1 LPPADAAGTGVPD
14 RRRARP
20 KEDALRSR
28 MGLLYA
34 LLVAMICALGVWWI
48 YYLTV
53 EGRLY
58 VEHSLQKMANDRLHA
73 AFLIRTDPEVRA
85 DPERWLGPSFPNLV
99 FRRTPRGIETEIDPK
114 VVAEVEAEGRRRR
127 NMFLYEGGF
136 FLLLLF
142 AGSTILAMSW
152 RHAERFK
159 QAREL
164 FLAGAT
170 HEFKTPLA
178 SLRLYT
184 ETLAREGLPE
194 DARERIQKRMVQDVV
209 RLENLVDDML
219 AMSADDTFAVGPRVR
234 LDLAQEAEAVLEDLR
249 PLAADHGARFE
260 LQPAVG
266 AVVMGQRLFLALA
279 LRNLVVNA
287 VKHSPGP
294 VTVTVRVE
302 RGRRSHRVVVA
313 DNGPGIPKR
322 LHRKVFECFYSTT
335 GNQRQGG
342 TGLGLYLVRR
352 NIESIGGQVDLQSD
366 EGQGCTFTLTLPTA
380 PAEA

>member
-1 LPPADAAGTGVPD
+1 M
-14 RRRARP
+14 
-20 KEDALRSR
+20 RSR
-28 MGLLYA
+28 MGFLYG
-34 LLVAMICALGVWWI
+34 LLVTMICALGVWWI

-58 VEHSLQKMANDRLHA
+58 VEHSLAKMANDRLHA

-99 FRRTPRGIETEIDPK
+99 FRRTPQGIQTEIDPK
-114 VVAEVEAEGRRRR
+114 VVAELEDEGRRRR

-142 AGSTILAMSW
+142 AGSTILAVSW

-184 ETLAREGLPE
+184 ETLAREGLPDE
-194 DARERIQKRMVQDVV
+194 ARGRIQKRMVEDVV

-234 LDLAQEAEAVLEDLR
+234 MDLGQESRAVLDGLR

-260 LQPAVG
+260 LVAEPG
-266 AVVMGQRLFLALA
+266 AAVMGQRLYFALA
-279 LRNLVVNA
+279 LRNLLVNA
-287 VKHSPGP
+287 VKHSSSP
-294 VTVTVRVE
+294 VHVRVTIE
-302 RGRRSHRVVVA
+302 PGGRQHRVVVT
-313 DNGPGIPKR
+313 DNGPGIPRR
-322 LHRKVFECFYSTT
+322 LQAKVFECFYSTT

-352 NIESIGGQVDLQSD
+352 NIESIGGKVALQSE
-366 EGQGCTFTLTLPTA
+366 EGQGCTFTLTLPAA
-380 PAEA
+380 PAES

>member
-1 LPPADAAGTGVPD
+1 M
-14 RRRARP
+14 RN
-20 KEDALRSR
+20 R
-28 MGLLYA
+28 MGWLYA

-48 YYLTV
+48 YYLTD

-58 VEHSLQKMANDRLHA
+58 VDHSLQRLTNDRLHA
-73 AFLIRTDPEVRA
+73 AFLISTDPEVRS

-99 FRRTPRGIETEIDPK
+99 FRRTPYGIETDIDPG
-114 VVAEVEAEGRRRR
+114 VVAEITAEGRRRR
-127 NMFLYEGGF
+127 NMFLYEGCF
-136 FLLLLF
+136 FLVLLL
-142 AGSTILAMSW
+142 AGSTILAVSW

-184 ETLAREGLPE
+184 ETLAREGLPDE
-194 DARERIQKRMVQDVV
+194 ARERIHRRMVLDVV

-234 LDLAQEAEAVLEDLR
+234 LDLAKEAQAVLDDLR

-260 LQPAVG
+260 LQAEAD
-266 AVVMGQRLFLALA
+266 AVVMGQRLFFALA
-279 LRNLVVNA
+279 LRNLLVNS

-294 VTVTVRVE
+294 VVVVVRIE
-302 RGRRSHRVVVA
+302 HGRRSHRVVVT
-313 DNGPGIPKR
+313 DNGPGIPRR
-322 LHRKVFECFYSTT
+322 LHEKVFECFYSTT
-335 GNQRQGG
+335 GNQRHGG

-352 NIESIGGQVDLQSD
+352 NIESIGGKVALLSE
-366 EGQGCTFTLTLPTA
+366 EGQGCTFTLTVPAA
-380 PAEA
+380 PADA

>member
-1 LPPADAAGTGVPD
+1 MPATAARRLVEPRAPD
-14 RRRARP
+14 RA
-20 KEDALRSR
+20 EAMTLRSR

-34 LLVAMICALGVWWI
+34 LLVTMLCALGVWWI

-58 VEHSLQKMANDRLHA
+58 AEHSLAKLANDRLHA

-99 FRRTPRGIETEIDPK
+99 FRRTPQGIQTEIDPR

-136 FLLLLF
+136 FLVLLF
-142 AGSTILAMSW
+142 AGSTILALSW
-152 RHAERFK
+152 RSAERFK
-159 QAREL
+159 QSREL

-184 ETLAREGLPE
+184 ETLGREGLRE

-219 AMSADDTFAVGPRVR
+219 AMSADDTFAMGPRVR
-234 LDLAQEAEAVLEDLR
+234 LDLAEESREVIDDLR
-249 PLAADHGARFE
+249 GLAADHGAQFE
-260 LQPAVG
+260 LRGAPG
-266 AVVMGQRLFLALA
+266 AVISGQRLFYTLA
-279 LRNLVVNA
+279 LRNLLVNA
-287 VKHSPGP
+287 VKHSPRP
-294 VTVTVRVE
+294 VHVTVTIE
-302 RGRRSHRVVVA
+302 PGRRTHRVLVT
-313 DNGPGIPKR
+313 DDGPGIPRR
-322 LHRKVFECFYSTT
+322 LHDKVFECFYSTT
-335 GNQRQGG
+335 GSQRQSG

-352 NIESIGGQVDLQSD
+352 NIESIGGKVMLQSD
-366 EGQGCTFTLTLPTA
+366 EGAGCTFTLTLPA
-380 PAEA
+380 ASAES

>member
-1 LPPADAAGTGVPD
+1 MPAGTLFGAAGPGRT
-14 RRRARP
+14 
-20 KEDALRSR
+20 KEAALRSR

-34 LLVAMICALGVWWI
+34 LLVTMICALGVWWI

-58 VEHSLQKMANDRLHA
+58 VDHSLQKLTNDRLHA
-73 AFLIRTDPEVRA
+73 ACLISTDPEVRS
-85 DPERWLGPSFPNLV
+85 DPERWLGPSFPSLV
-99 FRRTPRGIETEIDPK
+99 FRRTPHGIETDIDPG
-114 VVAEVEAEGRRRR
+114 VVAEITAEGRRRR

-136 FLLLLF
+136 FLLLLT
-142 AGSTILAMSW
+142 AGSTILAVSW

-194 DARERIQKRMVQDVV
+194 EARERIQRRMVLDVV

-234 LDLAQEAEAVLEDLR
+234 LDLAQEAQAVIDDLR
-249 PLAADHGARFE
+249 PLATDHGARFE
-260 LQPAVG
+260 LQADG
-266 AVVMGQRLFLALA
+266 EAAVMGQRLFFALA
-279 LRNLVVNA
+279 LRNLLVNA

-294 VTVTVRVE
+294 VVVAVRVE
-302 RGRRSHRVVVA
+302 RGNRAHRVVVT
-313 DNGPGIPKR
+313 DNGPGIPRR
-322 LHRKVFECFYSTT
+322 LHEKVFECFYSTT
-335 GNQRQGG
+335 GNQRHGG

-352 NIESIGGQVDLQSD
+352 NIESIGGKVALLSE
-366 EGQGCTFTLTLPTA
+366 EGQGCTFTLTLPAA
-380 PAEA
+380 PAED

>member
-1 LPPADAAGTGVPD
+1 M
-14 RRRARP
+14 
-20 KEDALRSR
+20 RSR
-28 MGLLYA
+28 MGFIYA
-34 LLVAMICALGVWWI
+34 LLVVMICALGVWWI

-58 VEHSLQKMANDRLHA
+58 VEHSLAKMANDRLHA
-73 AFLIRTDPEVRA
+73 AFLIRTDPDVRA

-99 FRRTPRGIETEIDPK
+99 FRRTPHGIETEIDPR
-114 VVAEVEAEGRRRR
+114 VVAEIEAEGRRRR

-142 AGSTILAMSW
+142 AGSTILAVSW

-194 DARERIQKRMVQDVV
+194 EARGRIQKRMVEDVV

-234 LDLAQEAEAVLEDLR
+234 LDLWQESQAVLDGLG
-249 PLAADHGARFE
+249 PLSADHGARFE
-260 LQPAVG
+260 LVG
-266 AVVMGQRLFLALA
+266 DPGAAVMGQRLYFALA
-279 LRNLVVNA
+279 LRNLLVNA

-294 VTVTVRVE
+294 VAVTVRIE
-302 RGRRSHRVVVA
+302 RGRRQHSVVVA
-313 DNGPGIPKR
+313 DNGPGIPRR
-322 LHRKVFECFYSTT
+322 LQTKVFECFYSTT
-335 GNQRQGG
+335 GNKRQGC

-352 NIESIGGQVDLQSD
+352 NIESIGGKVTLQSE
-366 EGQGCTFTLTLPTA
+366 EGQGCTFTLALPAA